1 MILPAIDLLDGACVR
16 LERGDFDRVTEF
28 SREPAGVAS
37 AFVEAGARALHVV
50 DLDAAREERPV
61 HLDAVA
67 AICAEAGVPVQVGGG
82 IRSRADAEGWFEAG
96 AARVIVGTAAL
107 ADPDLL
113 RDLVERFGPGR
124 IVAAVDVRD
133 GRVVVRGWTEDSGVA
148 RDEALERLRKVGV
161 ERVLYTDVR
170 RDGTLTS
177 PDLAGAREV
186 VRAGFGTLVAGGIAR
201 LEHLEQLRDGG
212 AEGAVVGS
220 AFYRGTFEL
229 GDALEVA
236 GTQAWP
242 EPRAWPGRRA
252 WSRPE
257 EG

>member
-1 MILPAIDLLDGACVR
+1 MILPAIDLLGGACVR
-16 LERGDFDRVTEF
+16 LERGDFDRATQF
-28 SREPAGVAS
+28 SGEPAGVAS

-50 DLDAAREERPV
+50 DLDAAREGRPA

-82 IRSRADAEGWFEAG
+82 IRSRADAEGWFGAG
-96 AARVIVGTAAL
+96 ADRVIVGTAAL
-107 ADPDLL
+107 ADPGLL
-113 RDLVERFGPGR
+113 RDLIERFGPGR
-124 IVAAVDVRD
+124 IVVAVDVRD

-148 RDEALERLRKVGV
+148 RDEALGRMGEVGV

-170 RDGTLTS
+170 RDGTLTG
-177 PDLAGAREV
+177 PDLTGARQV

-201 LEHLEQLRDGG
+201 LEHLRELRDLG

-220 AFYRGTFEL
+220 ALYRGRFEL
-229 GDALEVA
+229 PDALEVA
-236 GTQAWP
+236 GPQAWP
-242 EPRAWPGRRA
+242 G
-252 WSRPE
+252 PE